1 MALLKGHGESL
12 PVANQTSRTTPADGI
27 ELTGLSASLEV
38 AGAKN
43 ALGVM
48 TSFRHFPN
56 VCITKH

>member
-1 MALLKGHGESL
+1 MALLKGRGKSL

-27 ELTGLSASLEV
+27 ELTGLSAGLEV

-48 TSFRHFPN
+48 TSFRHFQI